1 MSAKWMAA
9 AAVVLITAAIARTED
24 RRPPEPTP
32 EQVADIRAA
41 VEKLGGRFDGPLGS
55 AGSRYGRVTLNRATD
70 DTLRELPKISFAFH
84 LSLGPKVT
92 EDSLAELKRFPSLVG
107 LSLRGAN
114 WTGRRWKD
122 LAGLDNLVELNLEI
136 TPNVEDV
143 DWKPLRQLRSLSIGG
158 GKATGVGLDQLP
170 ELRVLYLHGCKV
182 DEAGLRDI
190 GRLKHLTRL
199 VLDSS
204 PVSDEG
210 LKELA
215 GLENLVELNLEST
228 PVTGAGFKDIAG
240 LKKLSTLF
248 LDRSSVT
255 DEGLKGIKTLTGLTD
270 LRLNWTKVTND
281 GVSELAA
288 LTRLKS
294 LHLHETD
301 VTHAGVRGLEKA
313 LPECTIFVKPQ
324 PR

>member
-9 AAVVLITAAIARTED
+9 TAAVLITAAIARTED
-24 RRPPEPTP
+24 RQPPEPTQD
-32 EQVADIRAA
+32 EVAEVRAA
-41 VEKLGGRFDGPLGS
+41 TEKLGGRFDGPLGS
-55 AGSRYGRVTLNRATD
+55 AGSRYSRITLNRATN
-70 DTLRELPKISFAFH
+70 DTLKELPKIPFAFY

-92 EDSLAELKRFPSLVG
+92 EDGLAELKRFPALVG

-114 WTGRRWKD
+114 WTGKRWKD
-122 LAGLDNLVELNLEI
+122 LAGLDNLIELNLEI
-136 TPNVEDV
+136 TPNIEDV
-143 DWKPLRQLRSLSIGG
+143 DWKPLRQLRSLSIGR

-182 DEAGLRDI
+182 DEAGLGDI

-199 VLDSS
+199 SLDGT
-204 PVSDEG
+204 PVTDAV

-215 GLENLVELNLEST
+215 GLENLAELNLEST
-228 PVTGAGFKDIAG
+228 AVTGTAFKDLARH
-240 LKKLSTLF
+240 KKLNTLF
-248 LDRSSVT
+248 LDRSGVT

-281 GVSELAA
+281 GVGELAA

-294 LHLHETD
+294 LYLHETD

-313 LPECTIFVKPQ
+313 LPECTIFVKPR